1 MTVTWDFSFNKLE
14 KDLAKSDLKP
24 NLLQVGEANI
34 KEVSTKKQTKKDKVL
49 IEKGKQAKENEIT
62 EPTIATIPGSESK
75 YWADRKALIAQQA
88 GWNWG

>member
-1 MTVTWDFSFNKLE
+1 MTEVKTWEFNLE
-14 KDLAKSDLKP
+14 KDLEKP